1 MKTVRSKLV
10 LIAIIALSAF
20 AGFAQNYD
28 TNNDFVQTCAGSA
41 FSGYLDGQGQATMF
55 ANPMTIVSDSQTNLY
70 VWDYQN
76 LRIRK
81 IAPDATVSTFVGGG
95 NQSTGIGTN
104 VSLEVFNYGT
114 VTMAVDRNNTIW
126 VTVGTSLYT
135 ITSSAVV
142 SVTNLNLNNGIYGM
156 CLDSSGNIYVSTGN
170 QIYQYNNTNGN
181 VSVFVGSGNY
191 GSIDGNGVFT
201 SFSNPAALASDSADN
216 IYVWDYGN
224 NLIRRVDQSRNVV
237 TIAGNKVG
245 ANVDGVGTNA
255 SFYGTGV
262 SAMCGDNSGNIYF
275 ACGTCIRKM
284 NAQTNV
290 VTIAGNFTQS
300 GYTNG
305 AGNLAR
311 FSGADGVCITGGTIY
326 VADSHNY
333 RIRQISFNPQSQV
346 ITGANL
352 GIGTFAGVTITGIVG
367 RTYQIQSSPDM
378 AAWMTRATLLLNS
391 SPYLWIDQNPVSGSK
406 FYRALLLP

>member
-1 MKTVRSKLV
+1 
-10 LIAIIALSAF
+10 
-20 AGFAQNYD
+20 
-28 TNNDFVQTCAGSA
+28 
-41 FSGYLDGQGQATMF
+41 
-55 ANPMTIVSDSQTNLY
+55 
-70 VWDYQN
+70 
-76 LRIRK
+76 
-81 IAPDATVSTFVGGG
+81 
-95 NQSTGIGTN
+95 
-104 VSLEVFNYGT
+104 
-114 VTMAVDRNNTIW
+114 
-126 VTVGTSLYT
+126 
-135 ITSSAVV
+135 
-142 SVTNLNLNNGIYGM
+142 
-156 CLDSSGNIYVSTGN
+156 
-170 QIYQYNNTNGN
+170 
-181 VSVFVGSGNY
+181 
-191 GSIDGNGVFT
+191 
-201 SFSNPAALASDSADN
+201 
-216 IYVWDYGN
+216 
-224 NLIRRVDQSRNVV
+224 
-237 TIAGNKVG
+237 
-245 ANVDGVGTNA
+245 
-255 SFYGTGV
+255 
-262 SAMCGDNSGNIYF
+262 
-275 ACGTCIRKM
+275 
-284 NAQTNV
+284 V